1 MLTVAAVVAYLK
13 EFAPPALAASW
24 DNVGLLWGDEA
35 APVRRILTCLTVTP
49 DSAAEAVADGAQLI
63 VSHHPIL
70 FRAVQRLTAAT
81 PEGSM
86 LLSLARAGIAVYS
99 PHTAFDN
106 TRGGINDLL
115 ASRLGLTDVAP
126 LRRRPATPQVK
137 LVVFV
142 PDTDLPRVSDAVFA
156 AGAGHIGQYSQCSFR
171 LAGTGTFFGS
181 DATNPT
187 VGQKGRREE
196 VSEWRLEVVCPEPAL
211 SEIIAAMRRA
221 HSYEEP
227 AFDVYPLKALPST
240 IGEGR
245 IGKLTRPVPLRELAQ
260 TVQSALKAQAV
271 PTVGDPAKVVERV
284 ALACGAAG
292 EFLADAGR
300 AGAGAFLTGEMRFHD
315 MLTAQAQGIGV
326 LLPGHYA
333 TERCGVEDLAERLQK
348 QFREAEVWASRR
360 ERDPLNWP
368 G

>member
-1 MLTVAAVVAYLK
+1 MLTVATVVAYLK
-13 EFAPPALAASW
+13 GLAPPALAASW
-24 DNVGLLWGDEA
+24 DNVGLLLGDEA

-49 DSAAEAVADGAQLI
+49 DSAAEAVEAGAQLI

-70 FRAVQRLTAAT
+70 FRAVQRLTAAD
-81 PEGSM
+81 PEGKM

-106 TRGGINDLL
+106 TPGGINDLL
-115 ASRLGLTDVAP
+115 AQRLGLTDVAP
-126 LRRRPATPQVK
+126 LRRRTAAPQCK

-142 PDTDLPRVSDAVFA
+142 PDADLQRVSDAVFA

-171 LAGTGTFFGS
+171 LPGTGTFFGS

-196 VSEWRLEVVCPEPAL
+196 VNEWRLEVICPEASV
-211 SEIIAAMRRA
+211 SEIIAALRRA

-227 AFDVYPLKALPST
+227 AFDVYPLKAMPSGA
-240 IGEGR
+240 GEGR
-245 IGKLTRPVPLRELAQ
+245 TGQLPRPLPLRELAQ
-260 TVQSALKAQAV
+260 AVKTALGAQAV
-271 PTVGDPAKVVERV
+271 PAAGDPAKPIERV

-292 EFLADAGR
+292 EYLADAVR
-300 AGAGAFLTGEMRFHD
+300 VGAGAFLTGEMRFHD
-315 MLTAQAQGIGV
+315 LLAAQAQGVGV

-333 TERCGVEDLAERLQK
+333 TERCGMEDLAGRLKK
-348 QFREAEVWASRR
+348 QFPEAEVWASRK
-360 ERDPLNWP
+360 ERDPLNWSV
-368 G
+368 